1 MQLELI
7 AQSQERDFWIQWSPG
22 EQYLFWGTPLVL
34 QETKAEHSSG
44 TSRYSPGVQDSGI
57 SNEVV
62 VEVEVVVVIV
72 VVVVVLG
79 VIVVVSI
86 LSLVS
91 KSSKPSGTKIEFT
104 NKW

>member
-72 VVVVVLG
+72 VVVLG

-91 KSSKPSGTKIEFT
+91 KSSKPSGTKIEIT

>member
-72 VVVVVLG
+72 VVVVLG

-91 KSSKPSGTKIEFT
+91 KSSKPSGTKIEIT
-104 NKW
+104 KW